1 MELTED
7 DAMAALWAA
16 GVEPAAVEQTS
27 ADPEDVP
34 TRTLM
39 SLAETLYP
47 SAVEVTTEFIET
59 YLSGRLEADETDRER
74 LIEGAEILNY
84 WAGLAFGRP
93 FPTLDRHERARL
105 LDEDMGVG
113 LEEPLPE
120 GSEIE
125 RLRYHTVDEL
135 VFAFYASPT
144 GKSFASKET
153 ALIGTS
159 ARATYRPGPP

>member
-1 MELTED
+1 MQLTRD

-16 GVEPAAVEQTS
+16 GVQPETVDATDIES
-27 ADPEDVP
+27 EDVP
-34 TRTLM
+34 TRTM
-39 SLAETLYP
+39 VSLAETLYP
-47 SAVEVTTEFIET
+47 AIVEVTSEFVET
-59 YLSGRLEADETDRER
+59 YLAGRVTAEETDRER

-93 FPTLDRHERARL
+93 FARLERSERARL

-113 LEEPLPE
+113 LEEPVPD

-125 RLRYHTVDEL
+125 RFRYHAVDEI

-144 GKSFASKET
+144 GKTFASQET
-153 ALIGTS
+153 ALVGTS
-159 ARATYRPGPP
+159 ARETYRPGAR